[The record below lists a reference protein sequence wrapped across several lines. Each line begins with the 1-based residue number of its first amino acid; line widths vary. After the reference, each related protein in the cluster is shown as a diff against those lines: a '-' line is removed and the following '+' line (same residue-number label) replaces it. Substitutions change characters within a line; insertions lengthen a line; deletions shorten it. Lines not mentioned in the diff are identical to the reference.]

1 MSARR
6 VISLARW
13 TAGLTLALGLH
24 GTAAFLLLSRWHA
37 EAEPLTSAPAILVDF
52 APEPAA
58 SAVTPTELPP
68 APQQQ
73 QQQQQQAE
81 PKPVPDKTVAKIE
94 EPKPPEK
101 PVEKMVEL
109 PPELAPAPLEKPVE
123 KTIEKTVELPPKPTL
138 APTIDVLPPR
148 RPVEARHESKPRHRQ
163 ASRASAPASA
173 PRRAMRTAALAP
185 GASAHDPN
193 AAPNWR
199 SAVVA
204 QIERHKRYPQEALAR
219 GEHGVAQVAFRVDR
233 RGGVHDVRIV
243 RSSGSALLDRDALA
257 WLRRAQPLP
266 PPPPE
271 IRGARVFVTVPLR
284 YDIR

>member
-6 VISLARW
+6 IAGMARW

-24 GTAAFLLLSRWHA
+24 GAAAFLLLARWHA
-37 EAEPLTSAPAILVDF
+37 EAEPIASAPAILVDF

-58 SAVTPTELPP
+58 LTVTPADLPP
-68 APQQQ
+68 APPQQR
-73 QQQQQQAE
+73 QAKLQPMPE
-81 PKPVPDKTVAKIE
+81 ETITKVE

-101 PVEKMVEL
+101 PVEKAIEKTAEL
-109 PPELAPAPLEKPVE
+109 PPEPVPAPEKPVE
-123 KTIEKTVELPPKPTL
+123 KAIELPPAP

-148 RPVEARHESKPRHRQ
+148 RPLEARHESKPRHRQ
-163 ASRASAPASA
+163 ASHTSAPASA

-185 GASAHDPN
+185 GTSVHDPD

-204 QIERHKRYPQEALAR
+204 QIERHRHYPQEALAR
-219 GEHGVAQVAFRVDR
+219 GEHGVAQVAFSVDR
-233 RGGVHDVRIV
+233 RGGLHDARIV

-271 IRGARVFVTVPLR
+271 IRGARVPVTVPLR